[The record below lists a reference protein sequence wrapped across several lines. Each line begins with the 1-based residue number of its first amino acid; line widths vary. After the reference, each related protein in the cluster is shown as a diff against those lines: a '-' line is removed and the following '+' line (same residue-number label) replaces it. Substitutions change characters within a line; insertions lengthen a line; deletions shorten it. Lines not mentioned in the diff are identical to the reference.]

1 MTGTGSSATWARHAP
16 PSWSNPTPSP
26 PTASTPGGR
35 SCSST
40 ASGGSPTPASTSTLT
55 PGTPAGGAP
64 GEMALR
70 LLRAGIQYVQGISV
84 NVANRQTT
92 GQSYRLGGRSRTS
105 SAGASS
111 LSTPPATASALLR
124 MSRTGTTSRATRDAR
139 HWARPHGQDGHAGA
153 GRAALEQAPRRVGRH
168 LRGRDH
174 LSLLSD
180 SSTTLDGQQ
189 PVRAG
194 RGPAA
199 CGGRRRFANWTRTRS
214 PQAGALDEARN
225 AMIRVSLLP

>member
-16 PSWSNPTPSP
+16 PSCSNPTPSP
-26 PTASTPGGR
+26 PTASTPGAR

-64 GEMALR
+64 GRWPIACCAPASSTPR
-70 LLRAGIQYVQGISV
+70 LLGQR
-84 NVANRQTT
+84 RQPSDHQAKLPV
-92 GQSYRLGGRSRTS
+92 GRELSDLLGRQ
-105 SAGASS
+105 
-111 LSTPPATASALLR
+111 AL
-124 MSRTGTTSRATRDAR
+124 G
-139 HWARPHGQDGHAGA
+139 PHGQDGHAGA

-180 SSTTLDGQQ
+180 SSTTLDVNS
-189 PVRAG
+189 PFVPAE
-194 RGPAA
+194 GPAA
-199 CGGRRRFANWTRTRS
+199 CGAADVSPTGRGRGHRKLVRWTRPGT
-214 PQAGALDEARN
+214 L
-225 AMIRVSLLP
+225 